1 MVAFDYSSRDYGTIK
16 SDLLARAAVV
26 TPEWTDR
33 NSSDFGMM
41 MVDLWS
47 YMGDVLHYYVDRAA
61 GEAVLPKATQ
71 RESVLA
77 FANLLD
83 YIPSG
88 RTSAQGT
95 VLLYNSTSSD
105 ITIPSNTRFVARSD
119 NVLYQAYSASTEIIP
134 ANGSQSVA
142 LYEGTLV
149 ISPAETLTSSSNG
162 QSAQRYILSN
172 QNVVRDSVVI
182 TVYEDGVTPTVYRR
196 VDRLSN
202 ASTGERVYALLT
214 TANDESEVVFGTSI
228 RGFPPPTGAT
238 ITATYAYSSGSGG
251 NLPANAVT
259 DFRDVTPDGIN
270 IVSSSAFSGG
280 VDQETIESMKSTI
293 PSVVSTQSRA
303 VTRDDFINYALTVDG
318 VSKATVEF
326 TPFPAGGAS
335 AGNASVTVFAQTDR
349 TSDYLTTSDTSQA
362 ISSIVRDNIVST
374 IQPRALLGV
383 DVIAAETIN
392 WQTIDLEVT
401 VYVNANSVASFVK
414 NNVEAALDALF
425 NFNNVEFGQI
435 LSLGQYYRTTLDQSG
450 VDYAVIT
457 KFALEGN
464 SGVNDTLTMP
474 ATTLP
479 KKGTVVVTVIGGIT
493 ST

>member
-1 MVAFDYSSRDYGTIK
+1 MAFDYSSRDYSTIK
-16 SDLLARAAVV
+16 ADLLSRASVV

-41 MVDLWS
+41 LVDLWA

-61 GEAVLPKATQ
+61 GESVLPKATQ

-95 VLLYNSTSSD
+95 VLLRNSGSSD
-105 ITIPSNTRFVARSD
+105 VTIDSNTRFVAKAGSD
-119 NVLYQAYSASTEIIP
+119 LYQAYSAGTTVVP
-134 ANGSQSVA
+134 AGGTSYCD

-149 ISPAETLTSSSNG
+149 VSPSETLTNSSSG
-162 QSAQRYILSN
+162 QPAQRYTLN
-172 QNVVRDSVVI
+172 NANVVRDSVTI

-202 ASTGERVYALLT
+202 ASAGERVYALLT
-214 TANDESEVVFGTSI
+214 TAEDESEVVFGTNI
-228 RGFPPPTGAT
+228 RGFTPPTGST
-238 ITATYAYSSGSGG
+238 ITATYAYSSGSNG
-251 NLPANAVT
+251 NIPANSVT
-259 DFRDVTPDGIN
+259 DFRDVTPDNIS
-270 IVSSSAFSGG
+270 IVSSTSFSGG

-293 PSVVSTQSRA
+293 PSVVSAQSRA

-349 TSDYLTTSDTSQA
+349 TADYLTTADTSQI
-362 ISSIVRDNIVST
+362 ISETVRNNIVST
-374 IQPRALLGV
+374 IQPRALLGI
-383 DVIAAETIN
+383 DVIAAETIT
-392 WQTIDLEVT
+392 WQPIDVEIT
-401 VYVNANSVASFVK
+401 VYVNVNAVASFVK
-414 NNVEAALDALF
+414 NNVEAALDAAFSF
-425 NFNNVEFGQI
+425 NSVSFGQI
-435 LSLGQYYRTTLDQSG
+435 LSLGEFYSTTLDQNG
-450 VDYAVIT
+450 VDYAVIS
-457 KFALEGN
+457 KFALEGD
-464 SGVNDTLTMP
+464 SGVNDTLSMA

-479 KKGTVVVTVIGGIT
+479 KKGTIVVTVVGGIT

>member
-1 MVAFDYSSRDYGTIK
+1 MVAFDYSSRDFGTIK
-16 SDLLARAAVV
+16 SDLLSRAAVV
-26 TPEWTDR
+26 APEWTDR

-41 MVDLWS
+41 LVDLWA

-61 GEAVLPKATQ
+61 GESVLSKATQ

-95 VLLYNSTSSD
+95 VLLANSTDSD
-105 ITIPSNTRFVARSD
+105 IVIPANTRFIARSGS
-119 NVLYQAYSASTEIIP
+119 NLYQAYSAYSETIP
-134 ANGSQSVA
+134 AQGSQSVA
-142 LYEGTLV
+142 VYEGTLV
-149 ISPAETLTSSSNG
+149 VSPTETLTSSANG
-162 QSAQRYILSN
+162 QPAQRYILSN
-172 QNVVRDSVVI
+172 QNVVRDSVTI

-202 ASTGERVYALLT
+202 AASGERVYALLT
-214 TANDESEVVFGTSI
+214 TANDESEVVFGTNI

-238 ITATYAYSSGSGG
+238 ITALYAYSSGSSG

-259 DFRDVTPDGIN
+259 DFRDATPDGIR

-280 VDQETIESMKSTI
+280 VDQETIESLKSTI

-303 VTRDDFINYALTVDG
+303 VTRDDFVNYALTVDG

-349 TSDYLTTSDTSQA
+349 TSDYLTTSDTSQT

-374 IQPRALLGV
+374 LQPRALLGV
-383 DVIAAETIN
+383 DVVAAETVN
-392 WQTIDLEVT
+392 WQTIDLEIT
-401 VYVNANSVASFVK
+401 VYVNENSVASFVK
-414 NNVEAALDALF
+414 NNVEAALDSLLSF
-425 NFNNVEFGQI
+425 NSVTFGQI
-435 LSLGQYYRTTLDQSG
+435 LSLGQFYRTTLDQSG

-464 SGVNDTLTMP
+464 SGVNDTLVMP